1 MNELNESD
9 LRVIGYALEEYS
21 VGRVW
26 YPAHKVHIVRVLE
39 KIKELQLN
47 K

>member
-1 MNELNESD
+1 MKELNEAD

-26 YPAHKVHIVRVLE
+26 HPAHKVHIVRVLE
-39 KIKELQLN
+39 KIKEIQLN
-47 K
+47 N